1 LDVGWYVVFR
11 ERSETLTQTAEDKD
25 DALLVACDLSLRGR
39 QVLSVGPFGR
49 HSLTAREIEGAELR
63 DILRKLATE
72 EAKASDRQK

>member
-1 LDVGWYVVFR
+1 MGWYVVFK

-49 HSLTAREIEGAELR
+49 HCLTAHEIEGAELR
-63 DILRKLATE
+63 DILRKLTTE
-72 EAKASDRQK
+72 EAKASDRQR